1 MPDTIPP
8 APIPPGPIVPE
19 PTSGLVNAISIKL
32 PEFWTKMPA
41 IWFIQIESQFSTR
54 NITSEQTK
62 FHYVVQ
68 ALPQDVAASVYDIL
82 IKESNTPYA
91 NLKKTLIDRHSM
103 SESNRIEALLSGEEM
118 GDRKPSEFYR
128 RLQTL
133 AGQSVIVTESLILEL
148 WRRCLPALVQAS
160 IKSSSET
167 KIEGL
172 LKMADEIYEVYQQQN
187 SSLNISL
194 QSERTINELTSANNN
209 LQNPGQTPENLK
221 QPCAGSIRDS
231 TVINAANDS
240 NSQGVQS
247 RIFIKDPISNLTFL
261 IDSGS
266 DVSAIPPSK
275 VTKTSQ
281 KKPDQIISAANGSK
295 IEVFGTKYLKT
306 TLGFRKVFNH
316 TFIIASVT
324 KPIIGADFLKQTGL
338 IVDIKNSRLIDPLTK
353 SSVTGTPCR
362 QNVASTRFFAIEAQ
376 YNSILK
382 EFASL
387 MQPPDFT
394 LPVKHSVVHHILTKG
409 PLPNSQPRRLN
420 NVKFKIAKEEFEYM
434 VQIGICRPSS
444 SPCASPLHM
453 AAKHEANDWRPCGD
467 YRRLNAATI
476 PDRNP
481 LPHIHDCNAN
491 LHQRSY
497 N

>member
-91 NLKKTLIDRHSM
+91 NLKKALIDRHSM

-148 WRRCLPALVQAS
+148 WRRRLPALVQAS
-160 IKSSSET
+160 IKSTSET

-209 LQNPGQTPENLK
+209 LQKDRLSQIIFKDPGQTPENLK

-275 VTKTSQ
+275 VTKTNQ

-295 IEVFGTKYLKT
+295 IEVF
-306 TLGFRKVFNH
+306 
-316 TFIIASVT
+316 
-324 KPIIGADFLKQTGL
+324 
-338 IVDIKNSRLIDPLTK
+338 
-353 SSVTGTPCR
+353 
-362 QNVASTRFFAIEAQ
+362 
-376 YNSILK
+376 
-382 EFASL
+382 
-387 MQPPDFT
+387 
-394 LPVKHSVVHHILTKG
+394 
-409 PLPNSQPRRLN
+409 
-420 NVKFKIAKEEFEYM
+420 AKEEFEYM

-453 AAKHEANDWRPCGD
+453 AAKHEANDWRSCGD

-481 LPHIHDCNAN
+481 LPHIHD
-491 LHQRSY
+491 
-497 N
+497 